1 MSTFQLPDLG
11 EGLQDAEIVAWH
23 VSVGDHVVADQ
34 PLVSVE
40 TAKAVVEIPSPQS
53 GHIAK
58 LLGAPGDVIEIGAGL
73 VEFDEQAPKDAG
85 AIVGELPSV
94 QPRAQAT
101 PAVRRL
107 AGKLGVDLAAIDGTG
122 PGGSI
127 TSADVEKAAQPHLED
142 VTIERMSGVRRA
154 MAQAMS
160 RSGAEIVP
168 ATVTDEADIEHW
180 QQGADIT
187 VRLARAIQSGVTAEP
202 TLNAWYHPRQ
212 NERWLHQD
220 IHLGLAIDTE
230 KGLFAPVLRNIAS
243 RSDEDLR
250 AGLDKLRGDVEAR
263 SIPPE
268 ELQGQTISLSNFG
281 MIAGLHAALVIVPPQ
296 VAIIGAGRIVKRV
309 VMENGDVTEHRFLP
323 LSLTFDHRV
332 VTGGEAARFLAAVK
346 ASLEN
351 EQGEGDLK

>member
-73 VEFDEQAPKDAG
+73 VEFDEAASKDAG
-85 AIVGELPSV
+85 AIVGELPTVHS
-94 QPRAQAT
+94 RAQAT

-107 AGKLGVDLAAIDGTG
+107 AGKLDVDLSTLDGTG
-122 PGGSI
+122 PGGSV
-127 TSADVEKAAQPHLED
+127 TSADVEKAAQPDLEN
-142 VTIERMSGVRRA
+142 VTVERLTGVRRA
-154 MAQAMS
+154 MAQSMS
-160 RSGAEIVP
+160 KSGAEIVP

-180 QQGADIT
+180 PQGTDIT
-187 VRLARAIQSGVTAEP
+187 VRLARAIEAGVSTEP
-202 TLNAWYHPRQ
+202 ALNAWYHSRQ
-212 NERWLHQD
+212 NERWLHKD

-230 KGLFAPVLRNIAS
+230 QGLFAPVLRNITS

-250 AGLDKLRGDVEAR
+250 TGLDKLRGDVEAR
-263 SIPPE
+263 TIPPE

-296 VAIIGAGRIVKRV
+296 VAILGAGRIVKRV
-309 VMENGDVTEHRFLP
+309 MMSDDNVTEHRFLP

-332 VTGGEAARFLAAVK
+332 VTGGEAARFLAAIK
-346 ASLEN
+346 ASLEH
-351 EQGEGDLK
+351 EPDKRDLE

>member
-11 EGLQDAEIVAWH
+11 EGLQDAEIVTWH
-23 VSVGDHVVADQ
+23 VSVGDHVVANQ

-73 VEFDEQAPKDAG
+73 VEFDDDAPKDAG
-85 AIVGELPSV
+85 AIVGELPSG
-94 QPRAQAT
+94 PDRTRAT

-107 AGKLGVDLAAIDGTG
+107 AGKLGVDLSTIAGTG
-122 PGGSI
+122 PDGSI
-127 TSADVEKAAQPHLED
+127 TSTDVERAAQPLLEN
-142 VTIERMSGVRRA
+142 VIVERLSGVRRA
-154 MAQAMS
+154 MAQSMS
-160 RSGAEIVP
+160 SSGAEIVP

-180 QQGADIT
+180 PQGADIT
-187 VRLARAIQSGVTAEP
+187 VRLARAIEAGVTAEP
-202 TLNAWYHPRQ
+202 ALNAWYHPRQ
-212 NERWLHQD
+212 NERWLHED

-230 KGLFAPVLRNIAS
+230 QGLFAPVLRNIAS

-250 AGLDKLRGDVEAR
+250 AGLDKLRDDVKAR

-268 ELQGQTISLSNFG
+268 ELQGQTMSLSNFG

-296 VAIIGAGRIVKRV
+296 VAILGAGRVVKRV

-346 ASLEN
+346 ASLEH
-351 EQGEGDLK
+351 EPGKGDME